1 MAAIQAHGLTLLGA
15 GIVVTLT
22 PLIIG
27 TLFAHRVLRMNPV
40 IICGALAGAMT
51 VDAAV
56 AGSCEVAQSQT
67 PVLGVA
73 VPYAIA
79 NVVLTVL
86 GPIIVGLTFA
96 LIVGIVC
103 IAGRFVGLANAAYFI
118 SDPILIGF
126 KTGAAL
132 YIASTQLPK
141 LFGLEGITGNF
152 FERIGHVVVSL
163 PEAHVPS
170 LLFGLAAILL
180 FVAFERALPGRPTTL
195 VVVVAAVAAMTFFRL
210 GEAGI
215 KIVGDLPVGLPDIG
229 FPRIHASDIA
239 ALIPI
244 ALACFLLAY
253 GEAISVARSFARKHG
268 YEIDPEQE
276 LTALGAS
283 NIATGM
289 AHGFPVAGGMSQ
301 TAVNDMGG
309 ATSSMALIVT
319 SAAIALTLMFFA
331 AFFHNLPEP
340 VLGAIVLMAA
350 SHLVRLEDLRR
361 LRVASRAEFRISLLA
376 FAGVLLFGLLDGLL
390 LAAFGSLI
398 MLIAYASRP
407 AVVVLGREPGSGRFV
422 NRARYPDAVTITS
435 PTPTL
440 RSAVVS
446 AMVLRTS
453 PPAPPA
459 SHPMTRLATSRI
471 SIPTKPRT
479 RMSTSIGNW
488 VAKISPATPRFR
500 ILPTSS
506 NGSSSRSASC
516 GRQCLIKSPQSKGS
530 SCVMRRAPNIPGKS
544 IRGASP
550 PEIHG
555 SSSCNSS
562 GEMTADDPARITISP
577 TAIGTFAR
585 AIPAKG
591 GPKGAPGQTARM
603 RKPAATMGSAS
614 NQTSRP
620 TATAGTSR

>member
-1 MAAIQAHGLTLLGA
+1 MGRPRLFGVSHWIRTYTPARFGLDLVAGLSLAAFVIPESLAYASLAQLPPVTGLYCYLVA
-15 GIVVTLT
+15 GIAYALFGTSRQLAVGPTSALALVIATSVVTMSGDD
-22 PLIIG
+22 P
-27 TLFAHRVLRMNPV
+27 AR
-40 IICGALAGAMT
+40 ALALASAT
-51 VDAAV
+51 
-56 AGSCEVAQSQT
+56 
-67 PVLGVA
+67 
-73 VPYAIA
+73 
-79 NVVLTVL
+79 
-86 GPIIVGLTFA
+86 A

-239 ALIPI
+239 ALLPI

-253 GEAISVARSFARKHG
+253 GEAISVARSFAQKHG

-309 ATSSMALIVT
+309 ATSSMALVVT
-319 SAAIALTLMFFA
+319 SGAIALTLLFFA

-422 NRARYPDAVTITS
+422 NRARYPDAGD
-435 PTPTL
+435 TPGAL
-440 RSAVVS
+440 VVRSAGAWLYFNAEHIRRQIIEFIDGAPAGTTTVVLDFS
-446 AMVLRTS
+446 IVPAIDVTAAAILRT
-453 PPAPPA
+453 
-459 SHPMTRLATSRI
+459 LA
-471 SIPTKPRT
+471 RT
-479 RMSTSIGNW
+479 LKARGIALELAELRDD
-488 VAKISPATPRFR
+488 VAENLKGVGAESDLGPIVAHRTIEDCLARRKDEPITP
-500 ILPTSS
+500 
-506 NGSSSRSASC
+506 
-516 GRQCLIKSPQSKGS
+516 Q
-530 SCVMRRAPNIPGKS
+530 
-544 IRGASP
+544 
-550 PEIHG
+550 
-555 SSSCNSS
+555 
-562 GEMTADDPARITISP
+562 
-577 TAIGTFAR
+577 AR
-585 AIPAKG
+585 A
-591 GPKGAPGQTARM
+591 
-603 RKPAATMGSAS
+603 
-614 NQTSRP
+614 
-620 TATAGTSR
+620 